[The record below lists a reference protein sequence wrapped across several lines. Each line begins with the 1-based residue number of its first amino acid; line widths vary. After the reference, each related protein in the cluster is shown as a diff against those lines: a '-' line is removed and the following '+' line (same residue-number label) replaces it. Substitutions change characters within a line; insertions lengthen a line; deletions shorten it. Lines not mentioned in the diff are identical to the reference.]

1 MYSDYELIY
10 FVYVYMFKYLSKY
23 NENRI
28 ISIDLLTLYEGVTC
42 VSKKL
47 IALSVLVM
55 FVMVLGLAG
64 CGQSSK
70 PAEQPKA
77 KVLKVGSDTAFAPFE
92 FQDEK
97 SKEYVGFDMDLIK
110 AMGKQMG
117 MEVQVQSMN
126 FDGLIPALE
135 AGNIDATISA
145 MTITDERAKKVNFT
159 KPYYKS
165 GLSMVVKADDNTLKS
180 FKDLEGKRIAVQIGT
195 TGADEAKKIKDAKI
209 REFNTAPEAFME
221 LKAGGVDAVVNDLP
235 VNEYYIAQAGGKDAK
250 TVGDPLTSED
260 YGIATSK
267 KSTELADKLNKS
279 LDELK
284 KNGEYEKIYV
294 KWFGKKPPQ

>member
-1 MYSDYELIY
+1 M
-10 FVYVYMFKYLSKY
+10 
-23 NENRI
+23 
-28 ISIDLLTLYEGVTC
+28 
-42 VSKKL
+42 SKKL
-47 IALSVLVM
+47 IALFILVM
-55 FVMVLGLAG
+55 FVLAVGLAG
-64 CGQSSK
+64 CGQQATK

-97 SKEYVGFDMDLIK
+97 TKEYVGFDMDLIR
-110 AMGKQMG
+110 AIGKQMG
-117 MEVQVQSMN
+117 AEVQVQGMG

-145 MTITDERAKKVNFT
+145 MTITPERAQKVNFS

-165 GLSMVVKADDNTLKS
+165 GLSMVVKSDNNTLKS

-195 TGADEAKKIKDAKI
+195 TGAEEAKKIKDAKI

-250 TVGDPLTSED
+250 IVGDPLTSEE
-260 YGIATSK
+260 YGIATAK
-267 KSTELADKLNKS
+267 KNTELADKINKA
-279 LDELK
+279 LEELK
-284 KNGEYEKIYV
+284 KNGEYEKIYM